1 MVDGGFSIEAARAL
15 WADCERQ
22 LYPMAVSDSVR
33 YQRVIVAVRAL
44 ADEMR
49 SVTSIEQLL
58 TTWPTADE
66 LLMAA
71 VSAHGLAAS
80 GLPREQVAGAAFALR
95 EREIREQSDR
105 QARQERIEAAR
116 RAGDMWVL
124 LDESGNVNSGL
135 IDPYRSTDMH
145 VASGL
150 AVMALVQ
157 PDPSDGEP
165 RYVVAV
171 IQLDPL
177 SGQLL
182 DATPGIED
190 WMEHA
195 RQEDFAVH
203 RETIRNRII
212 SKASSADDR

>member
-1 MVDGGFSIEAARAL
+1 MVDGGLSIEAARAL

-22 LYPMAVSDSVR
+22 LYPMVVSDSVR

-49 SVTSIEQLL
+49 SVASVEQLL
-58 TTWPTADE
+58 TMWPKAGE
-66 LLMAA
+66 MLVVA
-71 VSAHGLAAS
+71 VSAHGLSAHS
-80 GLPREQVAGAAFALR
+80 LPQEQVAGAAFALR

-105 QARQERIEAAR
+105 QARQDRIEAAR
-116 RAGDMWVL
+116 RAGDAWVL
-124 LDESGNVNSGL
+124 LDESGNLNSGL

-145 VASGL
+145 VSSGL

-171 IQLDPL
+171 IKLDPF
-177 SGQLL
+177 SGELL

-190 WMEHA
+190 WVEHA

-203 RETIRNRII
+203 REAVRNRI
-212 SKASSADDR
+212 SLGAVPEDGR